1 MQTDSEERF
10 LFKMKELLKKAVQQN
25 KKLFVKFFV
34 SLGICISLV
43 ICCCVMS
50 ARVSAV
56 NNETAPVE
64 AAGQNGGIST
74 GGASSSDIDLN
85 DVTLGDDRSALYDLI
100 GIDASEPIEVIILI
114 TLLSLAPSLLI
125 MLTSFTRIIIV
136 LSFLRNAMQTNTT
149 PPNMILTGIA
159 LFLTIFIMWP
169 VFSEINE
176 TAYVPYAN
184 GEISTSEAIDRAG
197 RPLKEFMLKQTT
209 NSNMKFFLDLQQVTI
224 YSEDTVNTDSPVAVN
239 VDEINLQ
246 NYQEQLGFQVVV
258 PAFIVSELTRAFQMG
273 FMLFIPFLIID
284 LVVSSTLMSMG
295 MMMLPPAMISL
306 PFKILLFV
314 LVDGWQM
321 LIGSIVTSFNL

>member
-1 MQTDSEERF
+1 
-10 LFKMKELLKKAVQQN
+10 MKELLKKAVQQN

-34 SLGICISLV
+34 SLGVSLSLV
-43 ICCCVMS
+43 IGCCIMS
-50 ARVSAV
+50 ASVSAAGQGS
-56 NNETAPVE
+56 ETAPVE
-64 AAGQNGGIST
+64 AAEENNGSGVNYTDSGDTVID
-74 GGASSSDIDLN
+74 DI
-85 DVTLGDDRSALYDLI
+85 TLGDDRSALYDLI

-114 TLLSLAPSLLI
+114 TLLSLAPSFLI

-176 TAYVPYAN
+176 SAYVPYAN

-209 NSNMKFFLDLQQVTI
+209 NGNMKFFLDLQQVTI
-224 YSEDTVNTDSPVAVN
+224 YSEETLDTDAPVEVN
-239 VDEINLQ
+239 VEEINLQ
-246 NYQEQLGFQVVV
+246 NYQEQLGFQAVV

-321 LIGSIVTSFNL
+321 LIGTLVTSFNL

>member
-1 MQTDSEERF
+1 
-10 LFKMKELLKKAVQQN
+10 MKELLKKAVKQN

-34 SLGICISLV
+34 SLGVCAFLIIT
-43 ICCCVMS
+43 CCVMS
-50 ARVSAV
+50 VGVAAQ
-56 NNETAPVE
+56 NNETAPI
-64 AAGQNGGIST
+64 GSSTQQGTT
-74 GGASSSDIDLN
+74 GGNVTGIDDI
-85 DVTLGDDRSALYDLI
+85 TIGDDRSALYDLI

-114 TLLSLAPSLLI
+114 TLLSLAPSFLI

-136 LSFLRNAMQTNTT
+136 LSFLRSAMQTNTT

-169 VFSEINE
+169 VFSQINE
-176 TAYVPYAN
+176 EAYVPYAN

-197 RPLKEFMLKQTT
+197 RPLKNFMLKQTT
-209 NSNMKFFLDLQQVTI
+209 NSNMKFFLDIQQLTV
-224 YSEDTVNTDSPVAVN
+224 YSEDTVGTDNPVPVN
-239 VDEINLQ
+239 VEEINLE
-246 NYQEQLGFQVVV
+246 NYHEQLGFQVVV

-273 FMLFIPFLIID
+273 FMLFVPFLIID

-321 LIGSIVTSFNL
+321 LIGSLVSSFNL

>member
-1 MQTDSEERF
+1 
-10 LFKMKELLKKAVQQN
+10 MKELLKKAVQQN

-34 SLGICISLV
+34 SLGVCLSLV
-43 ICCCVMS
+43 IGCCVMS
-50 ARVSAV
+50 ISVSAADGG
-56 NNETAPVE
+56 NETAPVE
-64 AAGQNGGIST
+64 AAGGNNGGNTSAT
-74 GGASSSDIDLN
+74 DSSGIDL
-85 DVTLGDDRSALYDLI
+85 DDITLGDDRSALYDLI
-100 GIDASEPIEVIILI
+100 GIDASEPIEVMILI
-114 TLLSLAPSLLI
+114 TLLSLAPSLLV

-197 RPLKEFMLKQTT
+197 IPLKEFMLKQTT
-209 NSNMKFFLDLQQVTI
+209 NGNMKFFLDLQQVTV
-224 YSEDTVNTDSPVAVN
+224 YSQDTVDTDEPVAVN
-239 VDEINLQ
+239 IEEINLQ

-321 LIGSIVTSFNL
+321 LIGSLVTSFNL

>member
-1 MQTDSEERF
+1 
-10 LFKMKELLKKAVQQN
+10 MKELLKKAVQQN

-34 SLGICISLV
+34 SLGVCVSLV
-43 ICCCVMS
+43 IGCCVLS

-56 NNETAPVE
+56 NNETAPIG
-64 AAGQNGGIST
+64 AAGQNNAGNTSATSST
-74 GGASSSDIDLN
+74 DIDLN

-114 TLLSLAPSLLI
+114 TLLSLAPSFLI

-176 TAYVPYAN
+176 TAYVPYTN

-209 NSNMKFFLDLQQVTI
+209 NSNMKFFLDIQQVTI
-224 YSEDTVNTDSPVAVN
+224 YSQDTVDTDNPVAVN
-239 VDEINLQ
+239 VEEINLQ

-314 LVDGWQM
+314 LVNGWQM
-321 LIGSIVTSFNL
+321 LIGSLITSFNL